1 MLDFILRG
9 STLGWSAGFIPSPLQ
24 GYLINTTLAQGR
36 RRSFLIILGLLLSDL
51 PIVLV
56 MVVLLKQFPPEAIR
70 LVQLVG
76 GAFLLWIAYGA
87 WRQFRANVTIGPG
100 GQAVPAR
107 RSVLLKS
114 MMINALSPVPYI
126 FWGTI
131 TGPVLVEGLAQS
143 AWHGLAFLA
152 AFYGTFLAIW
162 AVLILI
168 FDRMRT
174 INPRVTRLLMLGT
187 IILLVVFAL
196 SLIAQGLGLTGVA

>member
-1 MLDFILRG
+1 MLDFIVRG

-24 GYLINTTLAQGR
+24 GYLINTTLAQGW
-36 RRSFLIILGLLLSDL
+36 RRSVLVMGGLMLSDL
-51 PIVLV
+51 PVVVL
-56 MVVLLKQFPPEAIR
+56 MVVVLKQFPPEAIR

-87 WRQFRANVTIGPG
+87 WQQYRANVTIGPG
-100 GQAVPAR
+100 EQALPGR

-114 MMINALSPVPYI
+114 MMMNWLSPVAYI

-143 AWHGLAFLA
+143 VWHGLAFLL
-152 AFYGTFLAIW
+152 AFYGTFMAIW
-162 AVLILI
+162 AALILV
-168 FDRMRT
+168 FNRMRT

-196 SLIAQGLGLTGVA
+196 SLIAQGLGLTGVV